1 MPAIISLD
9 KITTVLSPTS
19 KRHSF
24 MPSNAALDTVKYCLG
39 LKRGGIDKYK
49 NSKLLVTTLQEDMI
63 ALLRAT
69 RWALLPS
76 REILEKIRDLYA
88 DNHAKGTYNLA
99 DFTKAIPGKEFD
111 YDFLCLSPP
120 ADCHWRVDNV
130 AYLFP
135 LENFPRIRT
144 TIHPCFLFTTLI
156 KFMSRGPPDQSHLK
170 CMEGVVRLCDNI
182 NLLRIRPV
190 YISWLGS
197 TITGRD
203 FPNRMTPVARED
215 PPHLPPPLQPARAS
229 KVSRGKQVAIKS
241 PPKPT
246 GKRAGAAAKKML
258 LKAPPPSKAAVSVK
272 TAARKKVSQS
282 SASSADAKAPAKRR
296 SPRFNKD

>member
-9 KITTVLSPTS
+9 KNTTVLSPTS

-99 DFTKAIPGKEFD
+99 DFTK
-111 YDFLCLSPP
+111 
-120 ADCHWRVDNV
+120 
-130 AYLFP
+130 
-135 LENFPRIRT
+135 NFPRIRT

-170 CMEGVVRLCDNI
+170 CMEDVVRLCDDI

-215 PPHLPPPLQPARAS
+215 PPHLLPPLQPARAS
-229 KVSRGKQVAIKS
+229 KVSRGKQVTIKS

-246 GKRAGAAAKKML
+246 GKRAGAAAKKTL
-258 LKAPPPSKAAVSVK
+258 LKAPLPSKAAVSVK